1 MDDAMKRLISCA
13 SIVFVLVSSARAE
26 IIDRILAV
34 VGGEPVTLSDV
45 VAANRLGL
53 VPPPAADADRVQA
66 TLGALIERQ
75 LQLAEVNRYV
85 PPEPPA
91 SVIDARVAA
100 VRARFADDAAFATA
114 LNETG
119 VTQDQLRARIRDMLR
134 IDSYLQQRFGAV
146 FQPGEDEIAQYY
158 RSHESEFTQGGV
170 LRPYREVR
178 EEARK
183 RLVETRT
190 GGLIQEWIEGLRRR
204 ADVTVLPF
212 TK

>member
-1 MDDAMKRLISCA
+1 MT
-13 SIVFVLVSSARAE
+13 SARAE

-53 VPPPAADADRVQA
+53 VPPPAGDADRVQA
-66 TLGALIERQ
+66 TLSALIERQ

-91 SVIDARVAA
+91 FAIDARVAA

-114 LNETG
+114 LTETG
-119 VTQDQLRARIRDMLR
+119 VTQDQLRARTRDMLR
-134 IDSYLQQRFGAV
+134 IESYLQQRFSAV
-146 FQPGEDEIAQYY
+146 YQPGEDDIAQYY
-158 RSHESEFTQGGV
+158 RSHESEFTRAGV
-170 LRPYREVR
+170 LRPYSEVR

-183 RLVETRT
+183 RLVDTRT
-190 GGLIQEWIEGLRRR
+190 AVLIKDWIEGLRRR

-212 TK
+212 TR